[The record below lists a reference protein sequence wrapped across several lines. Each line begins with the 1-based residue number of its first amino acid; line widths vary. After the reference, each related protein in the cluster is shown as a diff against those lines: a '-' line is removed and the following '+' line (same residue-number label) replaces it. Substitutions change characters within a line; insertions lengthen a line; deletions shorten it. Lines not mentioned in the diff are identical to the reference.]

1 MFNSGNCATPFT
13 MPVAPACGNMGGG
26 MGGWGNDW
34 IALAILAL
42 IFGDGW
48 GMGGMGGMGMFLP
61 FMMMNGGWGGFGGN
75 GCGGNCNANAIEASI
90 QRGFDNQGVMNKLNG
105 IEQGVCNLGYENLA
119 QMNSLGMAVSNGFH
133 GVDNAICTLGYQ
145 TQQGFNQATI
155 ANLQG
160 QNALQAQLCSM
171 SAQNQAC
178 CCETQRLVER
188 GFADTNYNLATNTC
202 NVLNTMNNNTRD
214 IIESNNAG
222 TRAILD
228 YLCQK
233 ENADLRAENQNLR
246 LEKSQTAQNAF
257 IAANQ
262 SAQTAELIRR
272 LGADC
277 PQPAYVVQPPQPV
290 TFPTNC
296 CGGVNFA
303 AYGNG
308 YNNGGCGCGNNSGCG
323 CC

>member
-1 MFNSGNCATPFT
+1 MFNSGNSTPFT
-13 MPVAPACGNMGGG
+13 MPVTPAYGNGGG

-61 FMMMNGGWGGFGGN
+61 FMFMNGGFGFGGN
-75 GCGGNCNANAIEASI
+75 GCGCGSNAIEASI
-90 QRGFDNQGVMNKLNG
+90 QRGFDNQSVLNKLNG
-105 IEQGVCNLGYENLA
+105 IEQGICSLGYDNLA
-119 QMNSLGMAVSNGFH
+119 QMNNLGMAVANGFH
-133 GVDNAICTLGYQ
+133 GVDNAICNLGYT
-145 TQQGFNQATI
+145 TQQGFNATQV
-155 ANLQG
+155 AMLQG
-160 QNALQAQLCSM
+160 QNALQAQLAQCCCDNRVGQM
-171 SAQNQAC
+171 QIQNQM
-178 CCETQRLVER
+178 Q
-188 GFADTNYNLATNTC
+188 ADTCAITNQA
-202 NVLNTMNNNTRD
+202 NVNTRD

-222 TRAILD
+222 FRAILD
-228 YLCQK
+228 KMCQQELAAK
-233 ENADLRAENQNLR
+233 DATIAAQNQKIFG
-246 LEKSQTAQNAF
+246 LELSASQAAQNAY
-257 IAANQ
+257 ITANQ

-296 CGGVNFA
+296 CGGVNYA
-303 AYGNG
+303 GYG
-308 YNNGGCGCGNNSGCG
+308 NNGGCGCNNGG

>member
-1 MFNSGNCATPFT
+1 MFNSGNSTPFS
-13 MPVAPACGNMGGG
+13 MPVAPIGYGNGGG

-61 FMMMNGGWGGFGGN
+61 FMFMNGGWGGFGGN
-75 GCGGNCNANAIEASI
+75 GCGCGNNNANAIEASI

-105 IEQGVCNLGYENLA
+105 IEQGQCNLGYENLA
-119 QMNSLGMAVSNGFH
+119 QFNNLGMAVSNGFH
-133 GVDNAICTLGYQ
+133 GVDNAICNLGYQ

-160 QNALQAQLCSM
+160 QNALQTQLFNM

-178 CCETQRLVER
+178 CCETQRLLER
-188 GFADTNYNLATNTC
+188 GFADTNYNMATNTC
-202 NVLNTMNNNTRD
+202 AITNQMNNNTRD

-233 ENADLRAENQNLR
+233 ENADLRAENQTLK
-246 LEKSQTAQNAF
+246 LAASQADQNNF
-257 IAANQ
+257 IAATQ

-296 CGGVNFA
+296 CGGVNYA
-303 AYGNG
+303 GYG
-308 YNNGGCGCGNNSGCG
+308 NNGGCGCNSGC
-323 CC
+323 C

>member
-1 MFNSGNCATPFT
+1 MFNSGNSTPFS
-13 MPVAPACGNMGGG
+13 MPVAPIGYGNNGG

-75 GCGGNCNANAIEASI
+75 GCGCGNNNANAIEASI

-105 IEQGVCNLGYENLA
+105 IEQGQCSLGYENLA
-119 QMNSLGMAVSNGFH
+119 QFNNLGMEVANGFH
-133 GVDNAICTLGYQ
+133 GVDNAICNLGYQ
-145 TQQGFNQATI
+145 TQQGFNATQV
-155 ANLQG
+155 AMLQG
-160 QNALQAQLCSM
+160 QNALQAQLCNM

-188 GFADTNYNLATNTC
+188 GFADTNYNMATNTC
-202 NVLNTMNNNTRD
+202 AITNQMNNNTRD
-214 IIESNNAG
+214 IIESQNAG

-228 YLCQK
+228 YLCQDK
-233 ENADLRAENQNLR
+233 ISTLQAENQSLK
-246 LEKSQTAQNAF
+246 LAASQADQNNF
-257 IAANQ
+257 IAATQ

-296 CGGVNFA
+296 CGGVNYA
-303 AYGNG
+303 GYGN
-308 YNNGGCGCGNNSGCG
+308 NGCGCNSGC
-323 CC
+323 C

>member
-1 MFNSGNCATPFT
+1 MFNSGNSTPFT
-13 MPVAPACGNMGGG
+13 MPVTPAYGNMGGG
-26 MGGWGNDW
+26 MGGWNSDW

-61 FMMMNGGWGGFGGN
+61 FMFMNGGFGGFGGN
-75 GCGGNCNANAIEASI
+75 GCGCGNNNANAIEASI

-105 IEQGVCNLGYENLA
+105 IEQGICSLGYDQLA
-119 QMNSLGMAVSNGFH
+119 QMNNLGMAVANGFH
-133 GVDNAICTLGYQ
+133 GVDNAICNLGYT
-145 TQQGFNQATI
+145 TQQGFNATQV
-155 ANLQG
+155 AMLQG
-160 QNALQAQLCSM
+160 QNALQAQLSD
-171 SAQNQAC
+171 C
-178 CCETQRLVER
+178 CCQTQRAIDGV
-188 GFADTNYNLATNTC
+188 NYNMATNTC
-202 NVLNTMNNNTRD
+202 AITNQMNNNTRD

-228 YLCQK
+228 YLCQDK
-233 ENADLRAENQNLR
+233 ISTLQAENQTLK
-246 LEKSQTAQNAF
+246 LAASQADQNNF
-257 IAANQ
+257 IAATQN
-262 SAQTAELIRR
+262 AQTAELIRR

-303 AYGNG
+303 GYG
-308 YNNGGCGCGNNSGCG
+308 NNGGCGCNNGG

>member
-1 MFNSGNCATPFT
+1 MFNSGNSTPFS
-13 MPVAPACGNMGGG
+13 MPVMPAAYGNGGG
-26 MGGWGNDW
+26 MGGWNSDW
-34 IALAILAL
+34 VALAILAL

-61 FMMMNGGWGGFGGN
+61 FMFMNGGFGFGGN
-75 GCGGNCNANAIEASI
+75 GCGCGNNSNSNAIQADI

-105 IEQGVCNLGYENLA
+105 IEQGICSLGYDNLA

-133 GVDNAICTLGYQ
+133 GVDNAICNLGYQ

-160 QNALQAQLCSM
+160 QNALQAQLFNM

-178 CCETQRLVER
+178 CCETQRLLER
-188 GFADTNYNLATNTC
+188 GFADTNYNMATNTC
-202 NVLNTMNNNTRD
+202 AITNQMNNNTRD

-228 YLCQK
+228 YLCQDK
-233 ENADLRAENQNLR
+233 ISTLQSENQALR
-246 LEKSQTAQNAF
+246 LAASQ
-257 IAANQ
+257 ANQ
-262 SAQTAELIRR
+262 NNVLMAAMDSNKAEILRKTGAECPTA
-272 LGADC
+272 
-277 PQPAYVVQPPQPV
+277 AYIVQPPQPV

-296 CGGVNFA
+296 CGGVNYA
-303 AYGNG
+303 GYGN
-308 YNNGGCGCGNNSGCG
+308 NGCGCNSGC
-323 CC
+323 C

>member
-1 MFNSGNCATPFT
+1 MFNSGNSTPFS
-13 MPVAPACGNMGGG
+13 MPVMPAAYGNGGG

-61 FMMMNGGWGGFGGN
+61 FMFMNGGFGFGGN
-75 GCGGNCNANAIEASI
+75 GCGCGNGNSNAIQADI
-90 QRGFDNQGVMNKLNG
+90 QRGFDTQSILGKLDGITNGLCDGFYATNTSILNAQNG
-105 IEQGVCNLGYENLA
+105 IQS
-119 QMNSLGMAVSNGFH
+119 SL
-133 GVDNAICTLGYQ
+133 C
-145 TQQGFNQATI
+145 QGFNGVNTNIMQGNFGLQQAI
-155 ANLQG
+155 NNAAVANMQG
-160 QNALQAQLCSM
+160 QNAIQSQISD
-171 SAQNQAC
+171 C
-178 CCETQRLVER
+178 CCGVQRAIDGV
-188 GFADTNYNLATNTC
+188 NYNMATNTC
-202 NVLNTMNNNTRD
+202 AITNQMNNNTRD

-233 ENADLRAENQNLR
+233 ENADLRAENQTLR

-257 IAANQ
+257 ITANQ
-262 SAQTAELIRR
+262 NAQTAELIRR

-277 PQPAYVVQPPQPV
+277 PVNAVVVQPNTPV

-296 CGGVNFA
+296 CGGVNYVG
-303 AYGNG
+303 YGNG
-308 YNNGGCGCGNNSGCG
+308 YNNGCGCGNNSGCG

>member
-1 MFNSGNCATPFT
+1 MFNSGNSTPFS
-13 MPVAPACGNMGGG
+13 MPVMPAAYGNGGG
-26 MGGWGNDW
+26 MGGWNSDW
-34 IALAILAL
+34 VALAILAL

-61 FMMMNGGWGGFGGN
+61 FMFMNGGFGGFGGN
-75 GCGGNCNANAIEASI
+75 GCGCGNNNANAIEASI

-105 IEQGVCNLGYENLA
+105 IEQGQCSLGYENLA
-119 QMNSLGMAVSNGFH
+119 QFNNLGMAVANGFH
-133 GVDNAICTLGYQ
+133 GVDNAICNLGYQ

-214 IIESNNAG
+214 IIESNNVG

-233 ENADLRAENQNLR
+233 ENADLRAENQTLK
-246 LEKSQTAQNAF
+246 LAASQADQNNF
-257 IAANQ
+257 IAATQ

-296 CGGVNFA
+296 CGGVNYA
-303 AYGNG
+303 GYG
-308 YNNGGCGCGNNSGCG
+308 NNGGCGCNSGC
-323 CC
+323 C